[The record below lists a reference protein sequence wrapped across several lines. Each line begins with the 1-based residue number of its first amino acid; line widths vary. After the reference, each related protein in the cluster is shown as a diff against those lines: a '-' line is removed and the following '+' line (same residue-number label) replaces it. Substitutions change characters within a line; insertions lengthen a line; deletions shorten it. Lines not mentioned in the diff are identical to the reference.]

1 LHHCPGTLALKAQCP
16 SELVALVLAIQI
28 PFSKYVLYI
37 DKSLDEH
44 IVGLEN
50 FFQNV
55 YGVDLKKSRRVTIHN
70 TSSGKAQH
78 LDIAGVL
85 TYEVQRNAPS

>member
-1 LHHCPGTLALKAQCP
+1 VLVGY
-16 SELVALVLAIQI
+16 SEGYWA
-28 PFSKYVLYI
+28 PSKYVLYI

-55 YGVDLKKSRRVTIHN
+55 YGVDLKESRRVIIHN